1 MAEGRAF
8 WGPGWAFRDG
18 VFAETDESRNE
29 SIMQCQI
36 CTKNDAT
43 IHLTEIADGVRT
55 EIHVC
60 EHCAVEQDIAV
71 KSHIPI
77 NELLSNLLASQ
88 PTDDEL
94 AGPAEVELVCPNCGY
109 TLAQFQKEGTLG
121 CPDDYEVFE
130 KMLHPLIEKAHDG
143 NTTHRGKIPSSTPA
157 DMKEKME
164 LLNLKQQLDV
174 AVQSE
179 DYELAAKL
187 RDQITESE
195 K

>member
-1 MAEGRAF
+1 ML
-8 WGPGWAFRDG
+8 
-18 VFAETDESRNE
+18 
-29 SIMQCQI
+29 CQI
-36 CTKNDAT
+36 CKKNDAT
-43 IHLTEIADGVRT
+43 IHLTEISGGVRT

-60 EHCAVEQDIAV
+60 ESCAVEQDIAV

-88 PTDDEL
+88 PTDEEI
-94 AGPAEVELVCPNCGY
+94 GGTVEQEIVCPNCGF

-121 CPDDYEVFE
+121 CPADYEVFE
-130 KMLHPLIEKAHDG
+130 KMLRPLIEKAHDG
-143 NTTHRGKIPSSTPA
+143 RTTHVGKIPSSTPL
-157 DMKEKME
+157 DTKEQMQ
-164 LLNLKQQLDV
+164 LLNLRQQLEA

-187 RDQITESE
+187 RDEIKKSE

>member
-1 MAEGRAF
+1 
-8 WGPGWAFRDG
+8 
-18 VFAETDESRNE
+18 
-29 SIMQCQI
+29 MQCQI
-36 CTKNDAT
+36 CSKNDAT

-94 AGPAEVELVCPNCGY
+94 AGPSEMELVCPNCGY

-121 CPDDYEVFE
+121 CPGDYEVFE
-130 KMLHPLIEKAHDG
+130 KMLGPLIEKAHNG
-143 NTTHRGKIPSSTPA
+143 NTTHRGKVPSSTPA
-157 DMKEKME
+157 DTKEKME
-164 LLNLKQQLDV
+164 LLNLKQQLNV
-174 AVQSE
+174 AVQNE

>member
-1 MAEGRAF
+1 M
-8 WGPGWAFRDG
+8 
-18 VFAETDESRNE
+18 FAETDESRNE

-94 AGPAEVELVCPNCGY
+94 AGSSELELVCPNCGY

-121 CPDDYEVFE
+121 CPEDYEVFE

-143 NTTHRGKIPSSTPA
+143 HTTHRGKIPSSTPA
-157 DMKEKME
+157 DMKEQME

-174 AVQSE
+174 AVQNE

>member
-1 MAEGRAF
+1 ML
-8 WGPGWAFRDG
+8 
-18 VFAETDESRNE
+18 
-29 SIMQCQI
+29 CQI
-36 CTKNDAT
+36 CKKNDAT
-43 IHLTEIADGVRT
+43 IHLTEISGGVRT

-60 EHCAVEQDIAV
+60 ESCAVEQDIAV

-88 PTDDEL
+88 PTDEEIGG
-94 AGPAEVELVCPNCGY
+94 AVEQEAVCPNCGF

-121 CPDDYEVFE
+121 CPADYEVFE
-130 KMLHPLIEKAHDG
+130 KMLRPLIEKAHDG
-143 NTTHRGKIPSSTPA
+143 RTTHVGKIPSSTPL
-157 DMKEKME
+157 DTKEQMQ
-164 LLNLKQQLDV
+164 LLNLRQQLEA

-187 RDQITESE
+187 RDEIKKSE

>member
-1 MAEGRAF
+1 MYARGGHFQR
-8 WGPGWAFRDG
+8 G
-18 VFAETDESRNE
+18 VRRNKETRIEFV
-29 SIMQCQI
+29 MQCQI
-36 CTKNDAT
+36 CRKNDAT
-43 IHLTEIADGVRT
+43 IHLTEIADGART

-77 NELLSNLLASQ
+77 NELLSSLLASQ

-94 AGPAEVELVCPNCGY
+94 AGPSGAELVCPNCGY

-121 CPDDYEVFE
+121 CPGDYEVFE
-130 KMLHPLIEKAHDG
+130 KMLGPLIEKAHDG
-143 NTTHRGKIPSSTPA
+143 NTTHRGKVPSSAPA
-157 DMKEKME
+157 DTKEQIE
-164 LLNLKQQLDV
+164 LLNLRQRLAV
-174 AVQSE
+174 AVQNE

-187 RDQITESE
+187 RDQINETE

>member
-1 MAEGRAF
+1 
-8 WGPGWAFRDG
+8 
-18 VFAETDESRNE
+18 
-29 SIMQCQI
+29 MQCQI
-36 CTKNDAT
+36 CKKNDAT
-43 IHLTEIADGVRT
+43 IHLTEISGGART

-88 PTDDEL
+88 PTDEEI
-94 AGPAEVELVCPNCGY
+94 GGGEQEEVCPNCGF

-121 CPDDYEVFE
+121 CPADYEVFE
-130 KMLHPLIEKAHDG
+130 KMLLPLIEKAHDG
-143 NTTHRGKIPSSTPA
+143 RTTHVGKIPSSTPL
-157 DMKEKME
+157 DTKEQMQ
-164 LLNLKQQLDV
+164 LLNLRQQLEA

-187 RDQITESE
+187 RDEIKKSE

>member
-1 MAEGRAF
+1 MR
-8 WGPGWAFRDG
+8 
-18 VFAETDESRNE
+18 
-29 SIMQCQI
+29 CQI
-36 CTKNDAT
+36 CSKNDAT

-88 PTDDEL
+88 PADDEL
-94 AGPAEVELVCPNCGY
+94 ADLSDAEIVCPNCGY

-130 KMLHPLIEKAHDG
+130 KLLRPLIEKAHDG
-143 NTTHRGKIPSSTPA
+143 NTTHRGKVPSNTSPDTR
-157 DMKEKME
+157 EQME
-164 LLNLKQQLDV
+164 ILNLRQQLEA
-174 AVQSE
+174 AVQNE

-187 RDQITESE
+187 RDQISETE

>member
-1 MAEGRAF
+1 
-8 WGPGWAFRDG
+8 
-18 VFAETDESRNE
+18 
-29 SIMQCQI
+29 MQCQI
-36 CTKNDAT
+36 CSKNDAT

-94 AGPAEVELVCPNCGY
+94 SGPSEVEVVCPNCGY

-121 CPDDYEVFE
+121 CPGDYEVFE
-130 KMLHPLIEKAHDG
+130 KLLRPLIEKAHDG
-143 NTTHRGKIPSSTPA
+143 NTTHKGKVPSNASPDA
-157 DMKEKME
+157 REQME
-164 LLNLKQQLDV
+164 LLNLRQQLEV
-174 AVQSE
+174 AVQNE
-179 DYELAAKL
+179 DYEQAAKL
-187 RDQITESE
+187 RDQINEAE